1 MAAFIIYIIR
11 WGVVLTLLYSL
22 YGLLLKRETL
32 HGFNRGVLLLILLA
46 SMLLPLCRMETS
58 EPNYISQ
65 GRQMLESQI
74 VLEEPLVAV
83 GNDDET
89 KGTPVAALVAGV
101 YAVGLAAC
109 WLRYLWLLASLL
121 LIIRRGK
128 RADIEGVPRQV
139 HVITHPDINTPSS
152 WMHWIILNPADVNTR
167 AVVNHELA
175 HIRLRHSWDMLLC
188 EFTCRM
194 LWFVPFVWMLRQ
206 DLRDVHEYQADR
218 CVLASGITDEEYQ
231 LLLIRK
237 ATGKALLPVANAFNQ
252 SSIKRRFKM
261 MYAKPSRRWMALK
274 AVYLLPLCALALLA
288 FATPRLDQTIVKA
301 AKQVES
307 SFERPEPT
315 PPPPAAAPAA
325 AAQLPKSEVQSTAPS
340 EKPTATPAQG
350 NYPKAIVRRDEK
362 ANLTQDPQFPGGMPA
377 LRTYVQQH
385 IAQALAE
392 GAPVA
397 GKRAYVQFRIGKDG
411 TIDDIAMIKG
421 DEDSYIEA
429 VKIVEQMPRWTP
441 ARKDGELVDAH
452 FVLTLDFSNK

>member
-22 YGLLLKRETL
+22 YGLLLRRETL

-83 GNDDET
+83 GTDYET
-89 KGTPVAALVAGV
+89 KGTPVAALVAAA

-109 WLRYLWLLASLL
+109 WLRYLWLFASLL
-121 LIIRRGK
+121 FIIRRGK

-152 WMHWIILNPADVNTR
+152 WMHWIILNPTDGNTR

-218 CVLASGITDEEYQ
+218 CVLTSGITDEEYQ

-237 ATGKALLPVANAFNQ
+237 ATGKGLLPVANAFNQ
-252 SSIKRRFKM
+252 SPIKRRFKM

-325 AAQLPKSEVQSTAPS
+325 AALLPKREVQSTAPS

-350 NYPKAIVRRDEK
+350 NYPKAIVRCE
-362 ANLTQDPQFPGGMPA
+362 ALNLTQAPQFPGGMPA
-377 LRTYVQQH
+377 LRTFVQQH

-397 GKRAYVQFRIGKDG
+397 GKRAYVQFRIGKDA
-411 TIDDIAMIKG
+411 TIDDIALIKG
-421 DEDSYIEA
+421 DEDTYIEA

-441 ARKDGELVDAH
+441 ARKDGELVDAY